1 MLCWI
6 ELKLCVCDYFGI
18 KIEFWFGDVNEI
30 QIDWIICEILVNCLG
45 WVVLMEKYYLM
56 IGVFRFDGVYSV
68 DNLVE
73 VIIVGVMQIVFQY
86 IEQVFLVWVLLEC
99 IYLYEFDLNLL
110 GLEFDYCICWEILI
124 GLCEMDLML
133 VYCYMYM
140 NLYLL
145 IFGVVK
151 LGKMIIVYVIVC
163 VICV

>member
-1 MLCWI
+1 M
-6 ELKLCVCDYFGI
+6 
-18 KIEFWFGDVNEI
+18 
-30 QIDWIICEILVNCLG
+30 
-45 WVVLMEKYYLM
+45 
-56 IGVFRFDGVYSV
+56 
-68 DNLVE
+68 
-73 VIIVGVMQIVFQY
+73 
-86 IEQVFLVWVLLEC
+86 
-99 IYLYEFDLNLL
+99 YEFDLNLL